1 MEILMRSIAER
12 RFPIML
18 IILFALLGIAVSVA
32 IGRVIAAQTGQTTP
46 RSSMEEDRMT
56 DCNNQLQ
63 FA

>member
-1 MEILMRSIAER
+1 MRSIVER

-32 IGRVIAAQTGQTTP
+32 IGRVIAAQTGQTTM
-46 RSSMEEDRMT
+46 RSSTAEARMM
-56 DCNNQLQ
+56 DCNNQVR